1 MEYGI
6 RFLEPHSDVLQ
17 RCHFYDEQGVLTLVA
32 ELGTPW
38 QDEEDSKIRI
48 ATPGG
53 ELLSTLDFPGVETIG
68 KQGQGRIGYALIHDH
83 AVYAIIT
90 KHAPIDADEAHGLP
104 YFTIEVEGER
114 WLALGER
121 GNGRSPIS
129 KFVLCDNAP
138 ANLSVYADPLDACD
152 EAIGK
157 IRRVTGDL
165 DYDIVFPDGRF
176 QEPALISL
184 ALAFLI
190 HQIP

>member
-1 MEYGI
+1 MEFGV
-6 RFLEPHSDVLQ
+6 RFLEPHAEDLQ
-17 RCHFYDEQGVLTLVA
+17 RCHFYGDQGKLDLVA
-32 ELGTPW
+32 EFGTPW
-38 QDEEDSKIRI
+38 QADEDSKIHI
-48 ATPGG
+48 ATPSG
-53 ELLSTLDFPGVETIG
+53 EPIATLDFPGVETTD
-68 KQGQGRIGYALIHDH
+68 KQGHGRIGYALIHDH

-90 KHAPIDADEAHGLP
+90 KHAPIDLDEEDALP
-104 YFTIEVEGER
+104 YFSIEVEGER

-138 ANLSVYADPLDACD
+138 ANLAVYADPLDVCD

-165 DYDIVFPDGRF
+165 DYDITFPEERF
-176 QEPALISL
+176 QEPMLISL